1 MPFLSL
7 SLWNIIYFQLLKSNN
22 PVYNNTI
29 MEPIVLVDKTIK
41 PTDEI
46 VFSIIGEKSI
56 LWQEIMNYL
65 YGHHTDITEEWNFY
79 NDGKAWLFRTLKKKK
94 TIFWIGVIK
103 DTFRI
108 SFFLANKAEAF
119 IEQSDLS
126 DKLKNDFRNT
136 KGLKTV
142 RSISITVSDRE
153 DVINVIRLIDL
164 KISLR

>member
-1 MPFLSL
+1 
-7 SLWNIIYFQLLKSNN
+7 
-22 PVYNNTI
+22 
-29 MEPIVLVDKTIK
+29 MEPIVLLDKTVK
-41 PTDEI
+41 PTDET

-65 YGHHTDITEEWNFY
+65 YDHHTDITEEWNYY

-108 SFFLANKAEAF
+108 SFFLANKAEPF

-126 DKLKNDFRNT
+126 DKLKIDFRNA
-136 KGLKTV
+136 KGSKTA
-142 RSISITVSDRE
+142 RSISITMLSKE

-164 KISLR
+164 KISLK

>member
-1 MPFLSL
+1 
-7 SLWNIIYFQLLKSNN
+7 
-22 PVYNNTI
+22 

-65 YGHHTDITEEWNFY
+65 YDHHTDITEEWNYY

-108 SFFLANKAEAF
+108 SFFLANKAEPF
-119 IEQSDLS
+119 IERSDLS
-126 DKLKNDFRNT
+126 DKVKNDFKNT
-136 KGLKTV
+136 KESKTP
-142 RSISITVSDRE
+142 RSISIIMSNQE
-153 DVINVIRLIDL
+153 DVIDVIRLIDL
-164 KISLR
+164 KIRLN